1 MRTDLRRSRCSWRN
15 PDGCG
20 TQSSMGDRTWQ
31 ALNSDQRPHCL
42 HYAAGAFCPPRSRS
56 TAKSVLLTKLKRTIF
71 CAHISMSEQSQSQ
84 ESLRD
89 KNKSFLNFFV
99 VQKPG
104 VVIFSLSWYF
114 QMFDDVNDLYHE
126 ENVSAENVSIKMR
139 WEGAETCWSYNKCT
153 WTRFRAARTVKRS
166 VGKG

>member
-31 ALNSDQRPHCL
+31 ALSSDQRPHCF
-42 HYAAGAFCPPRSRS
+42 HYAVGAFCPPLAAEAPQHPCCWRSS
-56 TAKSVLLTKLKRTIF
+56 KEPSFVLTSQ
-71 CAHISMSEQSQSQ
+71 CQSKVKVK
-84 ESLRD
+84 SLRD

-104 VVIFSLSWYF
+104 VVIFSLSWCF
-114 QMFDDVNDLYHE
+114 QMFDDVNDLYLE